1 MTSQEVAEAV
11 LEWAQA
17 AVPVLEGG
25 YDYLPSQKDQ
35 LLPDVV
41 VDVAEVEV
49 TRQSAEFPMS
59 QIQQAWLHIFRCELS
74 FMVENTDPQAAAQ
87 SLRAME
93 ALTTA
98 SLMQDGTLGGR
109 VDFVSPYFSYDF
121 TPPFVEYADGTRGR
135 EMVMRM
141 SVGEPVTGG
150 IGA

>member
-1 MTSQEVAEAV
+1 MTSEEVAQAVLAWAREAV
-11 LEWAQA
+11 PA
-17 AVPVLEGG
+17 LEGG
-25 YDYLPSQKDQ
+25 YAYLPSQKDQ

-49 TRQSAEFPMS
+49 ARQLAEFPMS
-59 QIQQAWLHIFRCELS
+59 QIQQFFVHVFRCELS
-74 FMVENTDPQAAAQ
+74 FMVDNSDPESAAQ
-87 SLRAME
+87 ALRAME

-98 SLMQDGTLGGR
+98 SLMRDGTLGGR
-109 VDFVSPYFSYDF
+109 VDFISPLFSYDF

-141 SVGEPVTGG
+141 SVGEPITGG